1 MIFAIAVVPSH
12 VVWCR
17 WVDDAGDAT
26 SSVSGSTLDS
36 VRENPESVP
45 AGHNPSGSVVE
56 RDAIVV
62 EGENPMSSAYQP
74 YPDPSRAATPSAS
87 SRIAAILAH
96 LSAPIA
102 ALLSAGSLSLL
113 GPLLVWLVKKD
124 DPYVRRAAAGAFNFN
139 LSFWLLYLISWLLI
153 ITVVGAVV
161 GIPLLVVLFLVSA
174 WCHIKGAIRAADDR
188 PYDYPFQIRVL
199 S

>member
-1 MIFAIAVVPSH
+1 LTCRNSAVKKNNAVEEE
-12 VVWCR
+12 
-17 WVDDAGDAT
+17 
-26 SSVSGSTLDS
+26 DS
-36 VRENPESVP
+36 
-45 AGHNPSGSVVE
+45 
-56 RDAIVV
+56 
-62 EGENPMSSAYQP
+62 MSS
-74 YPDPSRAATPSAS
+74 PDPYSATTPNAIPSAS
-87 SRIAAILAH
+87 SRIAAIIAH

-124 DPYVRRAAAGAFNFN
+124 DPIARRAAAGAFNFN
-139 LSFWLLYLISWLLI
+139 LAFWVLYLISWLLI
-153 ITVVGAVV
+153 FTVIGAII
-161 GIPLLVVLFLVSA
+161 GIPLIIVLFVVSA

>member
-1 MIFAIAVVPSH
+1 
-12 VVWCR
+12 
-17 WVDDAGDAT
+17 
-26 SSVSGSTLDS
+26 
-36 VRENPESVP
+36 
-45 AGHNPSGSVVE
+45 
-56 RDAIVV
+56 
-62 EGENPMSSAYQP
+62 MSSPYQP
-74 YPDPSRAATPSAS
+74 YSGASRDAVPPAG

-113 GPLLVWLVKKD
+113 GPLLVWLLMKN
-124 DPYVRRAAAGAFNFN
+124 DPNARRAAAGAFNFN
-139 LSFWLLYLISWLLI
+139 LSFWVLYLVSWLLI
-153 ITVVGAVV
+153 FTVIGAVI
-161 GIPLLVVLFLVSA
+161 GIPLIIALFVVSA

>member
-1 MIFAIAVVPSH
+1 MTFPDQPY
-12 VVWCR
+12 R
-17 WVDDAGDAT
+17 DPTTAT
-26 SSVSGSTLDS
+26 PL
-36 VRENPESVP
+36 P
-45 AGHNPSGSVVE
+45 AGT
-56 RDAIVV
+56 RL
-62 EGENPMSSAYQP
+62 
-74 YPDPSRAATPSAS
+74 AAV
-87 SRIAAILAH
+87 LAH

-124 DPYVRRAAAGAFNFN
+124 DPYARRAAAGAFNFN
-139 LSFWLLYLISWLLI
+139 LSFWLLYLVSWLLI

-188 PYDYPFQIRVL
+188 HYEYPFQIRVL

>member
-1 MIFAIAVVPSH
+1 MSSPYEPTSEIP
-12 VVWCR
+12 R
-17 WVDDAGDAT
+17 DAP
-26 SSVSGSTLDS
+26 L
-36 VRENPESVP
+36 P
-45 AGHNPSGSVVE
+45 AG
-56 RDAIVV
+56 
-62 EGENPMSSAYQP
+62 
-74 YPDPSRAATPSAS
+74 

-113 GPLLVWLVKKD
+113 GPLLVWLWKKD
-124 DPYVRRAAAGAFNFN
+124 DPYTRKAAAGAFNFN
-139 LSFWLLYLISWLLI
+139 LTFWLLYLVSWLLI
-153 ITVVGAVV
+153 LTVVGAVI
-161 GIPLLVVLFLVSA
+161 GIPLIIALFLVSA